1 MAAIFCN
8 DLLNVLL
15 AFLVTGV
22 LAYNLKIRS
31 FVFISQEKT
40 STTKITFV

>member
-1 MAAIFCN
+1 MAAKFCN

-22 LAYNLKIRS
+22 LAYNLKIRP